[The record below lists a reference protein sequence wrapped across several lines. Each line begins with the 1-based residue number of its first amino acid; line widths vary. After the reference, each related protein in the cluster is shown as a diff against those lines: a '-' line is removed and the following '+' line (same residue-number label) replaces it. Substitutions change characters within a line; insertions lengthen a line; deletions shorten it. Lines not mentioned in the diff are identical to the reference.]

1 MKTLNLIYIYIF
13 TINLLEKIDEAL
25 GKAQTLEVQIM
36 ETWAF
41 DTTNIKEVFYDLLK
55 EMYKEISKKLEIVE
69 SQAET

>member
-1 MKTLNLIYIYIF
+1 M
-13 TINLLEKIDEAL
+13 